1 MSMTATIAQWVVRIT
16 GVLLLILGL
25 LLWTRD
31 VPASLVPVHILLG
44 VLMVLA
50 LWLLAAT
57 AWQQGVPLGMCVGVA
72 ILGLITLV
80 FGLTQTSLLQNE
92 LHWIVQLVHL
102 LLGMA
107 AVGSG
112 EMLGGRLR
120 RQQLATAEVPGG
132 A

>member
-25 LLWTRD
+25 LLLAGDAPRSPW
-31 VPASLVPVHILLG
+31 VPIHILLG

-57 AWQQGVPLGMCVGVA
+57 ASQQGVPVGMCIGVA
-72 ILGLITLV
+72 VLGLITLV
-80 FGLTQTSLLQNE
+80 FGLTQSSMLPSA
-92 LHWIVQLVHL
+92 HWIVVVVHL
-102 LLGMA
+102 LLGLA

-120 RQQLATAEVPGG
+120 RQRLATAEAPAG
-132 A
+132 